1 MARFRFNLPRTALQN
16 ICKKMNVEFIQRFC
30 LSFTQATQNLQRG
43 DDLCFKVGMNIFAV
57 LNLNAVRPSAVEL
70 HS

>member
-1 MARFRFNLPRTALQN
+1 
-16 ICKKMNVEFIQRFC
+16 MNVEFIQRFC
-30 LSFTQATQNLQRG
+30 LSFSQATQNLQWG